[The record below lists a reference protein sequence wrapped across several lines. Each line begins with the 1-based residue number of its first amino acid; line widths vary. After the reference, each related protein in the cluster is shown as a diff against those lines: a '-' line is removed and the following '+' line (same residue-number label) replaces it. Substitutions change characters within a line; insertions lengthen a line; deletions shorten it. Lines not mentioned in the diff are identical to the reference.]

1 MLDTSLQYYY
11 KYQIDGLRWMAN
23 IGRIDINTEISRFKY
38 QFSMPREVH
47 SDDLLQVYAYLNQKY
62 NSILGS
68 V

>member
-1 MLDTSLQYYY
+1 
-11 KYQIDGLRWMAN
+11 MAN

-62 NSILGS
+62 NSIFESDFTYPGINKDDFMEF
-68 V
+68 